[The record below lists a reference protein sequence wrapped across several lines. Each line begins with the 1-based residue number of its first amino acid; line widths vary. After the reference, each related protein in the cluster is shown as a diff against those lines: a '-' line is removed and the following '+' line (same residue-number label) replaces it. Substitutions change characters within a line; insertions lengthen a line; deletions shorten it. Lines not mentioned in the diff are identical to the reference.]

1 VLALDS
7 KIIILPNPN
16 IGSSTPNFVITKLA
30 TSSLLRTHF
39 NGSVETYLAADTP
52 LFKVAREGLIENSFQ
67 PEESGPIEAKSSRH
81 TIQFLLDRVE
91 SSSSDPQWIVIAHPA
106 SLALRNTDH
115 LLPPESNGTY
125 AAEKCDFLWLK
136 VKTANTYRASQGIWA
151 VRASHLQTVLE
162 TWKLK
167 WIEEQENLSD
177 QEIWNQVIANLPLRK
192 RCFESGEVVEPDI
205 HAVDWSAISQAAFV
219 TIPEWPAEEQR
230 KFLQA
235 LYFGTFYGDE
245 TGLMVNILDP

>member
-1 VLALDS
+1 VLTLES
-7 KIIILPNPN
+7 KIIVLPNPN
-16 IGSSTPNFVITKLA
+16 VKSSILNSIITKMVV
-30 TSSLLRTHF
+30 SSLLRTHF
-39 NGSVETYLAADTP
+39 NGSVEIYLSAETP
-52 LFKVAREGLIENSFQ
+52 LFKVGREGLIEKSFQ
-67 PEESGPIEAKSSRH
+67 PEESGLIETQSSRH
-81 TIQFLLDRVE
+81 SIQFLLEHSE
-91 SSSSDPQWIVIAHPA
+91 SSPPDLQWIVIAHPA
-106 SLALRNTDH
+106 SLALRNIDH
-115 LLPPESNGTY
+115 LLSLESNGTY

-136 VKTANTYRASQGIWA
+136 VKTANTHRASQGIWA
-151 VRASHLQTVLE
+151 VRANHLQTVLE
-162 TWKLK
+162 AWKSK

-205 HAVDWSAISQAAFV
+205 HAVNWNAISQAAIV
-219 TIPEWPAEEQR
+219 TIPEWPAEEQH